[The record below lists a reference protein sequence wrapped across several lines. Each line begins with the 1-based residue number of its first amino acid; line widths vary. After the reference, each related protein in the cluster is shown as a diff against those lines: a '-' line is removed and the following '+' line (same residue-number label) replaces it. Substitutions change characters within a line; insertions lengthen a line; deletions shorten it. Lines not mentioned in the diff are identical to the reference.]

1 MRDIGNLNSKF
12 RSDEALGISQSMR
25 WVNSKSLMPGVLRMT
40 LTAPDE
46 KPSEEEIDPD
56 QDEETDQEI
65 VERAHRLSFAA
76 INPLP
81 LSSKSE
87 REAVTQARLTAMETY
102 SLLTRLRL
110 TNQLMSSQLSHFS
123 ARCSLKF

>member
-1 MRDIGNLNSKF
+1 
-12 RSDEALGISQSMR
+12 
-25 WVNSKSLMPGVLRMT
+25 MT